1 MQGQET
7 GNGAPG
13 ALSSMAGGLRGDAPA
28 QGGDTMRPE
37 EGPRSVEGPSPA
49 SSAARHHRASQATD
63 PRPTQ
68 AQAAAKVAFET
79 GSWGHN
85 HRLSAKE
92 VDRAILEYV
101 LRKAEQ
107 EGKALPCGG
116 DLIRFH
122 ERAQVIHFDGERRPV
137 SPVVTMI
144 AWEER

>member
-1 MQGQET
+1 M
-7 GNGAPG
+7 
-13 ALSSMAGGLRGDAPA
+13 
-28 QGGDTMRPE
+28 
-37 EGPRSVEGPSPA
+37 
-49 SSAARHHRASQATD
+49 
-63 PRPTQ
+63 
-68 AQAAAKVAFET
+68 
-79 GSWGHN
+79 
-85 HRLSAKE
+85 
-92 VDRAILEYV
+92 